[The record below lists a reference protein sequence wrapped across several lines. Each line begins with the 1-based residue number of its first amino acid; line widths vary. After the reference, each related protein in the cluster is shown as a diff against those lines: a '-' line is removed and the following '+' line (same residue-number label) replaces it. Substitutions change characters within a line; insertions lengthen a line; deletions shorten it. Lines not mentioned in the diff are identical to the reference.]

1 MSAPLE
7 DLLAQLG
14 KSPPDHALL
23 ELEQRVWARITGRAR
38 EMSPAALWG
47 WRSAAAALLLTFG
60 LIVGGATGAQA
71 SADAGIFT
79 SRAALAPSTLLGE
92 AP

>member
-1 MSAPLE
+1 MTAPLE
-7 DLLAQLG
+7 DLLARLG

-23 ELEQRVWARITGRAR
+23 GLETRVWARIAARAR

-47 WRSAAAALLLTFG
+47 WRSAAAALLLTLG
-60 LIVGGATGAQA
+60 LVVGGATGAQA
-71 SADAGIFT
+71 AADAGVFT
-79 SRAALAPSTLLGE
+79 TRAALAPSTLLGE